1 MRPALLLVRTGAAAG
16 EARAVADG
24 KALARAAPDTQ
35 RLQVCI
41 AVDRPLAY
49 IYLWKESLSAHDGAK
64 RLAPIAEY
72 RGASAGAQA
81 PYHYVVA
88 TDIETGWEDE
98 LHTWYRD
105 EHMPGLAAVPGNV
118 QCARLKSMDGGP
130 RYHACYDLVS
140 PQVLERPEWL
150 AVRHTEWS
158 SRVRPHFRN
167 TVRVMFR
174 TVLDDR

>member
-1 MRPALLLVRTGAAAG
+1 MRSALLLVRAGAAAE
-16 EARAVADG
+16 EARAVADAR
-24 KALARAAPDTQ
+24 ALARAVPQTQ

-49 IYLWKESLSAHDGAK
+49 IYAWSPTPGPYEEAR
-64 RLAPIAEY
+64 RLEPIAEY
-72 RGASAGAQA
+72 RGASAGASA

-88 TDIETGWEDE
+88 TDIEAGWEDE

-118 QCARLKSMDGGP
+118 QCARLRSVEGAP

-158 SRVRPHFRN
+158 DRVRPHFRN

>member
-1 MRPALLLVRTGAAAG
+1 VSGALLLVHACTD
-16 EARAVADG
+16 EAQVVVQARQ
-24 KALARAAPDTQ
+24 LACEMRG
-35 RLQVCI
+35 RLQACV
-41 AVDRPLAY
+41 ALDQPVTY
-49 IYLWKESLSAHDGAK
+49 IYSWGGQAAVHNGARRLS
-64 RLAPIAEY
+64 PIGEW
-72 RGASAGAQA
+72 RGASAGAAA

-88 TDIETGWEDE
+88 TDVEAGWDE
-98 LHTWYRD
+98 ELNRWYEE

-118 QCARLKSMDGGP
+118 RCARLRSEDGAP

-167 TVRVMFR
+167 TVRIMFR

>member
-1 MRPALLLVRTGAAAG
+1 MRSALLLVRTGAAAG
-16 EARAVADG
+16 EARAVADA
-24 KALARAAPDTQ
+24 KALARSMPDAQ

-49 IYLWKESLSAHDGAK
+49 IYAWGDRLASHDGAK
-64 RLAPIAEY
+64 RLAPIAEWP
-72 RGASAGAQA
+72 GASAGAQA

-88 TDIETGWEDE
+88 TDIEPGWEDE
-98 LHTWYRD
+98 LHTWYQD

-118 QCARLKSMDGGP
+118 QCARLRSIDGTP

-150 AVRHTEWS
+150 AIRHTEWS
-158 SRVRPHFRN
+158 DRVRPHFRN

>member
-1 MRPALLLVRTGAAAG
+1 VSGALLLVRASAD
-16 EARAVADG
+16 EAQVLAQARTLACAMRGRMQACVA
-24 KALARAAPDTQ
+24 L
-35 RLQVCI
+35 
-41 AVDRPLAY
+41 DRPLAY
-49 IYLWKESLSAHDGAK
+49 IYSWGGQAPTHDGAR
-64 RLAPIAEY
+64 RLSPIGEW
-72 RGASAGAQA
+72 RGASAGAAA

-88 TDIETGWEDE
+88 TDVAPGWDE
-98 LHTWYRD
+98 ELNRWYEE

-118 QCARLKSMDGGP
+118 RCARLRSEDGAP

-167 TVRVMFR
+167 TVRIMFR